1 MSCTFIC
8 TIMSLCTVFSSNQ
21 VIQTEDAL
29 AEGVAQI
36 VRLDQSQLAGSQQV
50 FVALGDGAEAEANTG
65 IVAVQ
70 MEDLLT
76 GRVTL
81 ICEENQ

>member
-1 MSCTFIC
+1 MNIFLYRILLY
-8 TIMSLCTVFSSNQ
+8 TISSSKQ
-21 VIQTEDAL
+21 VIQTEDVS
-29 AEGVAQI
+29 AEGAAQI

-50 FVALGDGAEAEANTG
+50 FVALGDAREAAADSG
-65 IVAVQ
+65 IVAVK

>member
-1 MSCTFIC
+1 M
-8 TIMSLCTVFSSNQ
+8 
-21 VIQTEDAL
+21 IQTEDAL

-76 GRVTL
+76 GHVTL